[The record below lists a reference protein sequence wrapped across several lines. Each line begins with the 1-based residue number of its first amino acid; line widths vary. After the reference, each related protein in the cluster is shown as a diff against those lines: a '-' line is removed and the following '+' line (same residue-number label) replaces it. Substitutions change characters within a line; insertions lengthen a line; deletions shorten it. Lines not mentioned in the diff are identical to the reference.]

1 MEELSRPAM
10 DLERQPMALAIF
22 LRATKAYKALSDGAN
37 RKAYLEQLEIDSAAR
52 QA

>member
-1 MEELSRPAM
+1 
-10 DLERQPMALAIF
+10 MALAIF
-22 LRATKAYKALSDGAN
+22 LGVTKAYKALSDRAK